1 MFEVYA
7 VFPADYAPGEQAVA
21 IFSDRA
27 DAEFFVSANE
37 DADREFSARLI
48 IQPWEVSNVSFMEAS
63 A

>member
-21 IFSDRA
+21 LFADRT
-27 DAEFFVSANE
+27 DAEFFISANE

-48 IQPWEVSNVSFMEAS
+48 IQSWEVSNVSFMEAS

>member
-7 VFPADYAPGEQAVA
+7 VFPADYAPREQAVA

-48 IQPWEVSNVSFMEAS
+48 IQPWEVSNVGFMEAS